1 MLRRA
6 AKRAKADIKMASAVV
21 ADTQSRKR
29 ETKLTLCYS
38 AASYLSFAI
47 PSDALFLGAK
57 DGRRTHVR
65 DNNARAFCVLSE
77 IFSSLHLPIP

>member
-1 MLRRA
+1 MLRHA

-21 ADTQSRKR
+21 ADTHRAERER

-57 DGRRTHVR
+57 DGRHTC
-65 DNNARAFCVLSE
+65 AR
-77 IFSSLHLPIP
+77 